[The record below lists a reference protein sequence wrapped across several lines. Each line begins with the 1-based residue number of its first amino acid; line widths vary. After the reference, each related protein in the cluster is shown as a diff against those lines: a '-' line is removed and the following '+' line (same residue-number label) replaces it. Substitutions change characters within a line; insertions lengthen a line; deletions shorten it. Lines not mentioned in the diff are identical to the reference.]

1 MAEKAMPSN
10 KMRHRAVEEDHPQM
24 LQVAIDD
31 IPEAFASLEVMLPDV
46 TFFNPYFTICT
57 ALVVY

>member
-1 MAEKAMPSN
+1 MPSN
-10 KMRHRAVEEDHPQM
+10 KLRHRAVEEDHPQM

-31 IPEAFASLEVMLPDV
+31 IPEAFASLAVMLPDV